1 MDISANTERPN
12 FLINMPSLLYL
23 NADMGSVFES
33 QVAHLLNSLSDT
45 KQFSRLI
52 LLCGVKD
59 KNEEARV
66 LKSFQKSNVEVA
78 FFKHYPNFPFYNRLQ
93 QREIGKALLNLNLDR
108 NCIIHIRGE
117 LLASQALNPI
127 VQARHELEK
136 VIVDVRGAG
145 LEELTLYFKG
155 AFWKRALK
163 EVNYKLALRRLKK
176 FKRLTAVSES
186 LKDYLV
192 QSWAIKKENI
202 SLVHCLA
209 GEEFTFDEAKRKKTR
224 ESLGISEDIKL
235 LVFSTG
241 GNAGW
246 QNTNKLKAV
255 ISEKWTILNLSKE
268 QIQEPHVI
276 TKYIPYEEV
285 PAYLNAA
292 DAAVIFRD
300 NTIVNKV
307 ACPVKFCEYVCCGLP
322 VISDEGVDLIMDYI
336 KSNQVEG
343 IIKKPAE
350 IHQLNLDAL
359 IGPDRAS
366 RAAQAQRKFGY
377 QTIVQQYLNVYFS
390 NS

>member
-1 MDISANTERPN
+1 M
-12 FLINMPSLLYL
+12 
-23 NADMGSVFES
+23 
-33 QVAHLLNSLSDT
+33 
-45 KQFSRLI
+45 
-52 LLCGVKD
+52 
-59 KNEEARV
+59 
-66 LKSFQKSNVEVA
+66 
-78 FFKHYPNFPFYNRLQ
+78 
-93 QREIGKALLNLNLDR
+93 NLNLDS

-127 VQARHELEK
+127 VQARQELEK

-145 LEELTLYFKG
+145 LEELTLYFNG
-155 AFWKRALK
+155 AFWKKVLK
-163 EVNYKLALRRLKK
+163 KINYKIALSRLKK
-176 FKRLTAVSES
+176 FSRITAVSES
-186 LKDYLV
+186 LKEYLV
-192 QSWAIKKENI
+192 NSWAIKKEKI
-202 SLVHCLA
+202 SVVHCLA
-209 GEEFTFDEAKRKKTR
+209 GKEFTFDEAKRKKTR
-224 ESLGISEDIKL
+224 ESLGISEDTKL

-246 QNTNKLKAV
+246 QNTNTLKAV

-268 QIQEPHVI
+268 QIHEPHVI
-276 TKYIPYEEV
+276 SKYIPYEEV

-300 NTIVNKV
+300 KTSVNKV

-336 KSNQVEG
+336 KSNQADG

-350 IHQLNLDAL
+350 IHQLNLDVL

-366 RAAQAQRKFGY
+366 RAAKAQLKFGY

-390 NS
+390 HS

>member
-1 MDISANTERPN
+1 MDISAKKERPN
-12 FLINMPSLLYL
+12 SLTNMPSLLYL

-33 QVAHLLNSLSDT
+33 QVGHLLNSLSET

-66 LKSFQKSNVEVA
+66 QNSFQKSGVEVA

-93 QREIGKALLNLNLDR
+93 QREIGKALLNLNLDS

-127 VQARHELEK
+127 VQARQELEK

-145 LEELTLYFKG
+145 LEELTLYFNG
-155 AFWKRALK
+155 AFWKKVLK
-163 EVNYKLALRRLKK
+163 KINYKIALSRLKK
-176 FKRLTAVSES
+176 FSRITAVSES
-186 LKDYLV
+186 LKEYLV
-192 QSWAIKKENI
+192 NSWAIKKEKI
-202 SLVHCLA
+202 SVVHCLA
-209 GEEFTFDEAKRKKTR
+209 GKEFTFDEAKRKKTR
-224 ESLGISEDIKL
+224 ESLGISEDTKL

-246 QNTNKLKAV
+246 QNTNTLKAV

-268 QIQEPHVI
+268 QIHEPHVI
-276 TKYIPYEEV
+276 SKYIPYEEV

-300 NTIVNKV
+300 KTSVNKV

-336 KSNQVEG
+336 KSNQADG

-350 IHQLNLDAL
+350 IHQLNLDVL

-366 RAAQAQRKFGY
+366 RAAKAQLKFGY

>member
-1 MDISANTERPN
+1 
-12 FLINMPSLLYL
+12 
-23 NADMGSVFES
+23 MGSVFES
-33 QVAHLLNSLSDT
+33 QVGHLLNSLSET

-66 LKSFQKSNVEVA
+66 QNSFQKSGVEVA

-93 QREIGKALLNLNLDR
+93 QREIGKALLNLNLDS

-127 VQARHELEK
+127 VQARQELEK

-145 LEELTLYFKG
+145 LEELTLYFNG
-155 AFWKRALK
+155 AFWKKVLK
-163 EVNYKLALRRLKK
+163 KINYKIALSRLKK
-176 FKRLTAVSES
+176 FSRITAVSES
-186 LKDYLV
+186 LKEYLV
-192 QSWAIKKENI
+192 NSWAIKKEKI
-202 SLVHCLA
+202 SVVHCLA
-209 GEEFTFDEAKRKKTR
+209 GKEFTFDEAKRKKTR
-224 ESLGISEDIKL
+224 ESLGISEDTKL

-246 QNTNKLKAV
+246 QNTNTLKAV

-268 QIQEPHVI
+268 QIHEPHVI
-276 TKYIPYEEV
+276 SKYIPYEEV

-300 NTIVNKV
+300 KTSVNKV

-336 KSNQVEG
+336 KSNQADG

-350 IHQLNLDAL
+350 IHQLNLDVL

-366 RAAQAQRKFGY
+366 RAAKAQLKFGY